1 MKTRTSRRQ
10 AGMTLVIALIMLVLM
25 TLFAV
30 TSFNLGKSSLQ
41 IVGNMQSRGQAAVA
55 AQSTVDEAISNTF
68 FFQNPSSV
76 FALPCTA
83 ANTRCYDVNGDGV
96 MDITTT
102 LAPNPFCNSAKIIK
116 AASLDLSKPDDLGCS
131 VGVSQS
137 FGIVGSAT
145 GNSLCANSMW
155 EITAVASDNVTQAQA
170 TVTQGV
176 TVRVSVDNV
185 AASCP

>member
-1 MKTRTSRRQ
+1 MPISRRQ
-10 AGMTLVIALIMLVLM
+10 SGMTLVIAMIMLVLM

-41 IVGNMQSRGQAAVA
+41 IVSNMQQRSQTTVA
-55 AQSTVDEAISNTF
+55 AQSTIDEAISNTF

-76 FALPCTA
+76 FAIPCTV
-83 ANTRCYDVNGDGV
+83 ANTRCYDLNGDGT

-102 LAPNPFCNSAKIIK
+102 LTPNPYCTTAKTIK
-116 AASLDLSKPDDLGCS
+116 QASLNLSNPDDLGCS
-131 VGVSQS
+131 IGVSQS
-137 FGIVGSAT
+137 FGIVGST
-145 GNSLCANSMW
+145 PGDSLCANSQW
-155 EITAVASDNVTQAQA
+155 ELTAVASDNVTQAQA